1 MKFFRPR
8 PEADGIPLRD
18 TPGPHVWP
26 ATQNHDLVVVRV
38 KGPREHRPDL
48 TRPAWNNDL
57 HDIIIVNVF
66 TEKDNTRKRG
76 RPPGRTAEGEATRAR
91 LYETAIRL
99 IGEHGYEATTLRDVA
114 KRAHVSAG
122 LLYRYFP
129 SKRSV
134 VLALYDQLS
143 DAFASEAADMP
154 SGKWRE
160 RFLFALDTS
169 LRSLGP
175 HRVTL
180 RALVPVMVG
189 DIEEGVFAQSTA
201 FSRLRVQAIFQR
213 VVTGA
218 TDAPAPKL
226 AEALGRLLYLAHLG
240 VILWW
245 LLDKSQGQRATHGL
259 LSLWRRILPSATL
272 ALRLPVVR
280 GAVQSADMLF
290 REALLDGAG
299 PEFR

>member
-1 MKFFRPR
+1 M
-8 PEADGIPLRD
+8 
-18 TPGPHVWP
+18 
-26 ATQNHDLVVVRV
+26 
-38 KGPREHRPDL
+38 
-48 TRPAWNNDL
+48 
-57 HDIIIVNVF
+57 F
-66 TEKDNTRKRG
+66 TENSKPRKRG
-76 RPPGRTAEGEATRAR
+76 RPAGRTAEGDATRAR
-91 LYETAIRL
+91 LYDTAVRL
-99 IGEHGYEATTLRDVA
+99 IGERGYEATTLRDVA
-114 KRAHVSAG
+114 KRSGVSAG

-143 DAFASEAADMP
+143 DTFARDATDMAP
-154 SGKWRE
+154 GKWRD
-160 RFLFALDTS
+160 RFLYALETS

-189 DIEEGVFAQSTA
+189 DVEEGLFAQSTA
-201 FSRLRVQAIFQR
+201 FSRLRVQAIFER
-213 VVTGA
+213 AVAGA

-226 AEALGRLLYLAHLG
+226 ADALGRLLYLVHLG

-245 LLDKSQGQRATHGL
+245 LLDKSAGQRATHGL
-259 LSLWRRILPSATL
+259 LALWRRMLPSVSL
-272 ALRLPVVR
+272 ALRLSLVR

-290 REALLDGAG
+290 REALLDGPE